1 MTYKVDCAVVAL
13 IVAGFASGAARAT
26 DDSAKGAARD
36 LANEAKRNFDA
47 GNYEEAG
54 HGFQRA
60 YEIARVPM
68 LAVWI
73 ARTLAKRGQLVA
85 ASEMYRQATLLTP
98 NDLWV
103 GGAQQQ
109 AQADAARELGVLQ
122 PRIPRLCIRIDGAA
136 ANDVELTM
144 DDLAIATVLFGVDLP
159 VDPGRRR
166 VVGRQGAQ
174 TVARA
179 IDLAEGEHKEAVLRF
194 NAATATAAHAHQPPA
209 IVTTNLESAR
219 PELPAEQPHDGLSV
233 VSTPTL
239 TEAQPIPPIGQT
251 RRRWGWSAVGIGSVG
266 LLTGLVTGID
276 VLAGSN
282 LRSNCPSQACDP
294 AKVGSSSVNRYNLMR
309 DLSVAGFIVGGVG
322 TAVGVTLLSWTPKQ
336 EREAPMA
343 LWLGLS
349 SAGVHGAF

>member
-1 MTYKVDCAVVAL
+1 MNCKVGCAVIVL
-13 IVAGFASGAARAT
+13 IVAEVASGAARAT

-85 ASEMYRQATLLTP
+85 ASEMYRQATLLAP

-109 AQADAARELGVLQ
+109 AQADAARELAELQ
-122 PRIPRLCIRIDGAA
+122 PRIPRLRIRIDGAP

-144 DDLAIATVLFGVDLP
+144 DGLAITTVLLGVDLP
-159 VDPGRRR
+159 VDPGRRH

-174 TVARA
+174 TVEQA
-179 IDLAEGEHKEAVLRF
+179 IDLAEGEHKEGVLTF
-194 NAATATAAHAHQPPA
+194 NPTSAT
-209 IVTTNLESAR
+209 AR
-219 PELPAEQPHDGLSV
+219 PELPAEQPVLSV

-239 TEAQPIPPIGQT
+239 TEVQPVPPIGQT
-251 RRRWGWSAVGIGSVG
+251 RRKWGWISVGVGAVGV
-266 LLTGLVTGID
+266 LTGVVTGID
-276 VLAGSN
+276 VMASSG
-282 LRSNCPSQACDP
+282 LRSNCPSQTCDP
-294 AKVGSSSVNRYNLMR
+294 AKVGGSSVNRYNLIR
-309 DLSVAGFIVGGVG
+309 DLSTAGLVVGGVG

-336 EREAPMA
+336 EREARMA
-343 LWLGLS
+343 LWLGPS
-349 SAGVHGAF
+349 SAGIRGAF